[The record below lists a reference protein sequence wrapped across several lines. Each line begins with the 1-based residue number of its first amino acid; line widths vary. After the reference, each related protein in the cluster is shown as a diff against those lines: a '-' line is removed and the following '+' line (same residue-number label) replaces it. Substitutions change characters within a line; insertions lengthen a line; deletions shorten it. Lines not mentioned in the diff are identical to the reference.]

1 MHLTLHQAAANS
13 ILVFFAAIIKD
24 RSVDF
29 LIITVNRVVNYET
42 MFSIIAERLLMQI
55 IHHINKYTFQNFKS
69 PDYCNLIKCL
79 DVIISTASDL
89 KAIADDSE
97 TLVLGQVVLLSYQGD
112 VEGALSEAAKLN
124 LATISNEE
132 TFVTLSHHICIAL
145 VSEGSFDSAVEYFTT
160 TVLKMSLRRE
170 CRKNVWC

>member
-1 MHLTLHQAAANS
+1 MLLTLHQAAANS
-13 ILVFFAAIIKD
+13 ILVFFAAMIKD
-24 RSVDF
+24 RAVDI

-55 IHHINKYTFQNFKS
+55 IQRINKYTFQNLKS

-89 KAIADDSE
+89 KAITYDSE
-97 TLVLGQVVLLSYQGD
+97 ILVLRRVVLLSYQGD
-112 VEGALSEAAKLN
+112 VACALSEAAKLN

-145 VSEGSFDSAVEYFTT
+145 LSEGSFDSAVEYCKR
-160 TVLKMSLRRE
+160 V
-170 CRKNVWC
+170 RK